1 MSDPIFSELRDLIEQ
16 TGPAKAIDRLCDW
29 LKERKEFHS
38 LFYALLM
45 KKRQELGVSPIPT
58 APSQDMPLEAQTAFE
73 EGIREAG
80 RYVGDLCL
88 EAGNIPQAWV
98 FFRMLSE
105 PGPVEK
111 ALDAYQPGSDEDV
124 QPFVQIAFYEGVNPR
139 KGIDLILSRY
149 GLCNAI
155 TTMSSPELP
164 LSTEARQFCI
174 RRLVQ
179 TLYRE
184 LVERLSNDIERRE
197 GKRPTGKGES
207 PTVSE
212 IIEGRDWLFEDEFAH
227 IDVSHL
233 SSVVQMSTSL
243 DRCQELDMARE
254 LCAYGQKLSPRLK
267 FKSDPP
273 FDNQYG
279 DYGVYL
285 AILAGDKVE
294 HGIDH
299 FRKKAQAADPD
310 EVGTFPAEVLVN
322 LLLRLHREKDALAIA
337 REHLAKVENRQLS
350 CPSIVE
356 LCQRA
361 NDYKTLAELAEQQAD
376 TVHFLAG
383 MIAEK
388 DAPTQ
393 HS

>member
-1 MSDPIFSELRDLIEQ
+1 MSEPIFTELRDQFSKE
-16 TGPAKAIDRLCDW
+16 GPTKAIDRLCDW
-29 LKERKEFHS
+29 LRERKEFHS

-45 KKRQELGVSPIPT
+45 KKRQQLGVSPIPT
-58 APSQDMPLEAQTAFE
+58 APSQDMPAEAQAAFE

-80 RYVGDLCL
+80 RFVGNLCL

-111 ALDAYQPGSDEDV
+111 ALDAYQPGPDDDV
-124 QPFVQIAFYEGVNPR
+124 QPLVQIAFYEGVNPR
-139 KGIDLILSRY
+139 KGFDWILGRF

-155 TTMSSPELP
+155 TTMSSQEIPI
-164 LSTEARQFCI
+164 TVEARQHCI

-184 LVERLSNDIERRE
+184 LVERLANDIERRE
-197 GKRPTGKGES
+197 GKRPVSKNGS
-207 PTVSE
+207 LTVTE
-212 IIEGRDWLFEDEFAH
+212 LLEGRDWLFEDEFAH

-243 DRCQELDMARE
+243 DRCEELNLARE
-254 LCAYGQKLSPRLK
+254 LCTYGQRLSPRLK
-267 FKSDPP
+267 FKSEPP
-273 FDNQYG
+273 FEDQYG

-294 HGIDH
+294 QGIEH
-299 FRKKAQAADPD
+299 FRKKARSADPE

-322 LLLRLHREKDALAIA
+322 LLLRLHREQDALAVA
-337 REHLAKVENRQLS
+337 REHLTKVENRQLS
-350 CPSIVE
+350 CPSVVE
-356 LCQRA
+356 LCQKA
-361 NDYKTLAELAEQQAD
+361 NDYATLTELAEEQGD

-383 MIAEK
+383 MIAGK
-388 DAPTQ
+388 
-393 HS
+393 H

>member
-1 MSDPIFSELRDLIEQ
+1 
-16 TGPAKAIDRLCDW
+16 
-29 LKERKEFHS
+29 
-38 LFYALLM
+38 
-45 KKRQELGVSPIPT
+45 
-58 APSQDMPLEAQTAFE
+58 
-73 EGIREAG
+73 
-80 RYVGDLCL
+80 
-88 EAGNIPQAWV
+88 
-98 FFRMLSE
+98 
-105 PGPVEK
+105 
-111 ALDAYQPGSDEDV
+111 
-124 QPFVQIAFYEGVNPR
+124 
-139 KGIDLILSRY
+139 
-149 GLCNAI
+149 
-155 TTMSSPELP
+155 MSSPELP

-184 LVERLSNDIERRE
+184 LVDRLSNDIERRE
-197 GKRPTGKGES
+197 GKRPAGKGES

-273 FDNQYG
+273 FDDQYG